1 MEKDFFVHYY
11 TIGIIGIILFLSP
24 YIIILV
30 YKLYQILF
38 VDRKLFN
45 FYNIMLL
52 AILTLPISIS
62 FMSGHVVDEL
72 IVSLYMGFI
81 TGIILKNIKPNIN
94 QNSI

>member
-1 MEKDFFVHYY
+1 MFF
-11 TIGIIGIILFLSP
+11 IGIILFLSP

-30 YKLYQILF
+30 YTLCQILF

-45 FYNIMLL
+45 FYNVMLL
-52 AILTLPISIS
+52 ANLFLPIAIS

-81 TGIILKNIKPNIN
+81 AGIILKNIKPNIN
-94 QNSI
+94 QKNI